1 MSGAVPLPSPPLP
14 SPSVSPTS
22 PVPTSSPQPPATPA
36 AAALPA
42 AVPGPLPPLR
52 IEPLQGW
59 HLPLL
64 HDPAFL
70 DLQPLLQRAL
80 LLQGPE
86 RLLRSLVPRRA
97 LAPDVLLAYRDPQ
110 RPLGL
115 LVSERLNRSG
125 SCWQLLHLRSG
136 EAVLA
141 AGDSGRMA
149 LESALVREAIQRGR
163 GAASWIAT
171 SSSCDDARLAL
182 LRQQGFQP
190 LRHETL
196 WRWQPRQGGALDG
209 PGLEQLLQALP
220 PDLQLRP
227 LSRRTAGLMWHLE
240 QAALPAQLRQ
250 LLDRRVEDL
259 LDQSQ
264 GPSLMLVDGCRQT
277 AVAGAR
283 RLRPGSRGLPELE
296 LTLHPGWSHLLG
308 APLQLLLERSAAGC
322 EQLIVR
328 SDLGDSERSRW
339 LQSLG
344 MAPEGEEV
352 VMARSVWRRHS
363 PQPSA
368 AVVRRLDAVLGRL
381 QPRQRPLP
389 TPLGR

>member
-1 MSGAVPLPSPPLP
+1 MSTTRAVPSSSQPSAGPASGA
-14 SPSVSPTS
+14 
-22 PVPTSSPQPPATPA
+22 AGEPA
-36 AAALPA
+36 A
-42 AVPGPLPPLR
+42 GPLPPLR

-70 DLQPLLQRAL
+70 DLQPLLQRSL

-86 RLLRSLVPRRA
+86 WLLRSVVARRA
-97 LAPDVLLAYRDPQ
+97 LAPTVLVAYRDPQ

-115 LVSERLNRSG
+115 IVSERLNRSG
-125 SCWQLLHLRSG
+125 SCWQLLHLRSS

-141 AGDSGRMA
+141 AAEAGRMT
-149 LESALVREAIQRGR
+149 LESALVREAIQRSR
-163 GAASWIAT
+163 SAASWIAT

-196 WRWQPRQGGALDG
+196 WRWQPQ
-209 PGLEQLLQALP
+209 PGVSPGDSETERQLLALP
-220 PDLQLRP
+220 ADLQLRP
-227 LSRRTAGLMWHLE
+227 LTRRTAGLMWHLE

-264 GPSLMLVDGCRQT
+264 GPSLMLVDASRQT

-296 LTLHPGWSHLLG
+296 LTLHPGWQHLLG

-328 SDLGDSERSRW
+328 SDMGDSERSRW

-363 PQPSA
+363 PQPST
-368 AVVRRLDAVLGRL
+368 AVARRLDAVLGQL